1 MSKVT
6 EIKNDKRVQREI
18 NKEMKRLNLLF
29 ENIPKDKKG
38 VVQSLIDSASFQTV
52 ILNRLEKHI
61 AEHGTTSKYQNGA
74 NQWGTKRSPE
84 VEVYNS
90 MLKNQMGIIRQL
102 TDLIEKS
109 DVELDDGFDAFL
121 NKRNLMN

>member
-1 MSKVT
+1 MAKVSD
-6 EIKNDKRVQREI
+6 IKNDKEVQNEI
-18 NKEMKRLNLLF
+18 NKEMRRLNRLF
-29 ENIPKDKKG
+29 NKIPKDKKG

-61 AEHGTTSKYQNGA
+61 AEHGTTSEYQNGA

-102 TDLIEKS
+102 TDLIEKN
-109 DVELDDGFDAFL
+109 DVEADDGFNDFL
-121 NKRNLMN
+121 NRRDTM

>member
-6 EIKNDKRVQREI
+6 EIKNDKSVQRAV

-61 AEHGTTSKYQNGA
+61 DEHGTTSEYQNGA

-90 MLKNQMGIIRQL
+90 MLKNQMGIIRPL

-109 DVELDDGFDAFL
+109 GVDEDDGFDAFL
-121 NKRNLMN
+121 KQRDTM

>member
-1 MSKVT
+1 
-6 EIKNDKRVQREI
+6 
-18 NKEMKRLNLLF
+18 MKRLNLLF

-61 AEHGTTSKYQNGA
+61 AEHGTTSEYQNGA
-74 NQWGTKRSPE
+74 NQWGKKRSPE

-109 DVELDDGFDAFL
+109 DVEADDGFDAFL
-121 NKRNLMN
+121 KQRETM

>member
-6 EIKNDKRVQREI
+6 EIKNDKEVQNEI
-18 NKEMKRLNLLF
+18 NKEMKRLNRLF
-29 ENIPKDKKG
+29 NKIPKGKKG

-61 AEHGTTSKYQNGA
+61 AEHGTTSEYQNGA

-84 VEVYNS
+84 VDVYNS

-102 TDLIEKS
+102 TDLMEKS
-109 DVELDDGFDAFL
+109 DVELDDGFDAFIR
-121 NKRNLMN
+121 KRDVL

>member
-61 AEHGTTSKYQNGA
+61 AEHGTTSEYQNGA

-90 MLKNQMGIIRQL
+90 MLKNQMGIVRQL

-109 DVELDDGFDAFL
+109 DVEAGDGFDAFL
-121 NKRNLMN
+121 KRRDTM

>member
-61 AEHGTTSKYQNGA
+61 AEHGTTSEYQNGA

-109 DVELDDGFDAFL
+109 DVEADDGFDAFL
-121 NKRNLMN
+121 KQRDTM